1 MNTLKILSK
10 GLKMSEE
17 KAQAILAIAV
27 LILVIL
33 GVSTLVGIWN
43 IVTTWWV
50 SIPLGCYLLWRWYK
64 VKKAP

>member
-1 MNTLKILSK
+1 
-10 GLKMSEE
+10 MSEE